1 MTKKNITN
9 DSKSKKYSGI
19 KTKITVADV
28 ILNGILLILF
38 QVFLS
43 GLLQETVS
51 QRYANFY
58 AACLVFSSMLLIYL
72 YIGTFP
78 LRFFSSFVVEHGF
91 GLSEQHIGSWFLDEM
106 KSVLLTFVLMISGI
120 ELFYFV
126 LRVFPGLW
134 WIILS
139 GVWILFSVILTKL
152 MPVILIPLFY
162 KFTPVKSALLKG
174 KILFLARRA
183 GINFLDVYEIDFS
196 RKTRKANAALVG
208 LGATRKVILSDTL
221 TEKFTPNEVISVVA
235 HEFGHFKLKHIWK
248 LLGLS
253 SLVTLLGFFI
263 LFRASD
269 TLAALTSSRSLSDL
283 KLLPLFILFM
293 FLFSL
298 ILIPAQNFFSRCLE
312 RQADKFALDVTLSP
326 EAFVSVMNK
335 LAVMNLADANPSLLK
350 KIFLYDHPPIS
361 ERIQKAKAWKLPL
374 TRQ

>member
-1 MTKKNITN
+1 MTEKNITK

-19 KTKITVADV
+19 KTKITVADIV
-28 ILNGILLILF
+28 LSGVLLVLF
-38 QVFLS
+38 QIFLS
-43 GLLQETVS
+43 GLLQQTVLS
-51 QRYANFY
+51 RYANFY
-58 AACLVFSSMLLIYL
+58 AACLVFSSMFLVFL
-72 YIGTFP
+72 YIGTLP
-78 LRFFSSFVVEHGF
+78 LRFFSSFILEHDF
-91 GLSEQHIGSWFLDEM
+91 GLSKQPIGAWFWDEI

-126 LRVFPGLW
+126 LRVFPGSW

-139 GVWILFSVILTKL
+139 GVWILFSVILTKF

-221 TEKFTPNEVISVVA
+221 TENFTPNEVISVVA
-235 HEFGHFKLKHIWK
+235 HEFGHFKFKHMWK

-253 SLVTLLGFFI
+253 SLVTIFGFFI
-263 LFRASD
+263 LFKASD
-269 TLAALTSSRSLSDL
+269 ALVALTLSRSISDL
-283 KLLPLFILFM
+283 KLLPLLILFM
-293 FLFSL
+293 FFFSL

-312 RQADKFALDVTLSP
+312 RQADKFALDLTLSP

-335 LAVMNLADANPSLLK
+335 LAKMNLADENPSLLK
-350 KIFLYDHPPIS
+350 KVFLYEHPPIS
-361 ERIQKAKAWKLPL
+361 ERIQKAKTWKLPL
-374 TRQ
+374 KRQ